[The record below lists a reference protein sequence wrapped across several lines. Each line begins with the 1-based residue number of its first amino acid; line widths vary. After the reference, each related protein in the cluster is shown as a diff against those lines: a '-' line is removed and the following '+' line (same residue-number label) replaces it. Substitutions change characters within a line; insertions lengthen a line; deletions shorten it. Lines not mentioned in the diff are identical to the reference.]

1 MQGSGN
7 EATILISHQWMT
19 DGMTGSNF
27 PGAMGSKGIYLAP
40 LKQMK
45 VRTDGTPRA
54 LHWSGNEA
62 RKGHSIAL
70 PPLGPAPPSA
80 PPPSP
85 VRHVDVAACGTA
97 TWTVPDV
104 GAAKE
109 AIALKSSATL
119 TNLAPAPAPR
129 SGTITNGTCGT
140 NLAPAPAPQSGTI
153 TNGTCSTHSVQ
164 EDCDT
169 RLKGVLPNVGSF
181 EACAAKV
188 YGCAMAAS

>member
-1 MQGSGN
+1 
-7 EATILISHQWMT
+7 MT

-54 LHWSGNEA
+54 VYWSDNEA
-62 RKGHSIAL
+62 RKGDSIAL

-140 NLAPAPAPQSGTI
+140 
-153 TNGTCSTHSVQ
+153 HSVQ
-164 EDCDT
+164 EDCNT